1 MGVVLKTE
9 NLNYVIRG
17 IIAIILMI
25 LLCYIYRI
33 MLDIKDENERL
44 KQIYTNIEKD
54 IYANIDEYYIY
65 GTHLNFN
72 GHILKEEMPN
82 FVVQKARLLIRD
94 KNGVNKELQAV
105 LNDDNDKYRFTL
117 SSNINEGVNLEELID
132 EEYYVLFLKLSG
144 TDIKGKY
151 VEKMYSLKNLSD
163 NTRNEYYTLTKN
175 GKNNKIDILFD
186 EEGKSLQI
194 KSKEVRLPENVYDI
208 VIDAGH
214 GGEDTGAQYLE
225 YNEKDFT
232 LDYAFALKEK
242 LEKEGYKVKL
252 TRDTDVR
259 TPSYGENSRSEIP
272 FETKAKLVLSIHL
285 NSSDYDENNGG
296 VEIYCPN
303 HADLNFA
310 KELADNIVSIVGTGY
325 SINSYKRVLDGVYVR
340 TFNQEEIES
349 FRNEAELDGYK
360 LYESIT
366 TDTNYLFMIRETG
379 GKITGAYMDGRNQYG
394 SLNHYYKSNISAE
407 GYLLELGFINSS
419 KEIERF
425 KTKKEKYIDAIC
437 KSIKEKYSITDEK

>member
-163 NTRNEYYTLTKN
+163 NARNEYYTLTKN

-272 FETKAKLVLSIHL
+272 FETKAKIVLSIHL

-437 KSIKEKYSITDEK
+437 KSIKENYSIADEK

>member
-310 KELADNIVSIVGTGY
+310 KELADNIVSNVGTGY

>member
-163 NTRNEYYTLTKN
+163 NARNEYYTLTKN

-194 KSKEVRLPENVYDI
+194 RSKKVRLPENVYDI

>member
-194 KSKEVRLPENVYDI
+194 RSKEVRLPENVYDI

-310 KELADNIVSIVGTGY
+310 KELADNIVSNVGTGY

>member
-1 MGVVLKTE
+1 MGVILKTK
-9 NLNYVIRG
+9 NLNYVVRG
-17 IIAIILMI
+17 IVALVLMI

-54 IYANIDEYYIY
+54 IYANIDDYYIY

-82 FVVQKARLLIRD
+82 LVVQKARLLIRD

-105 LNDDNDKYRFTL
+105 LNDDNDRYRFAL
-117 SSNINEGVNLEELID
+117 SSNINEGVDLEELID

-144 TDIKGKY
+144 TDKKGNY
-151 VEKMYSLKNLSD
+151 VEKLYSLKNLSE

-194 KSKEVRLPENVYDI
+194 KSKEINLPENVYDI

-214 GGEDTGAQYLE
+214 GGEDTGAQYRE

-252 TRDTDVR
+252 TRNTDVR
-259 TPSYGENSRSEIP
+259 TPSYGQNSRSEIP
-272 FETKAKLVLSIHL
+272 FETKAKLVFSIHL
-285 NSSDYDENNGG
+285 NSSDYDENDGG

-303 HADLNFA
+303 HANLNFA
-310 KELADNIVSIVGTGY
+310 KDLADNIVSNVGTGY
-325 SINSYKRVLDGVYVR
+325 SINSYKRVFDGVYVR

-349 FRNEAELDGYK
+349 FRNEAEVDGYK

-437 KSIKEKYSITDEK
+437 KSIKENYSITYEK

>member
-1 MGVVLKTE
+1 MGVVLKTK
-9 NLNYVIRG
+9 NLNYVVRG
-17 IIAIILMI
+17 IVALVLMI

-54 IYANIDEYYIY
+54 IYANIDDYYIY

>member
-194 KSKEVRLPENVYDI
+194 KSKEINLPENVYDI